1 MNYFLENVY
10 MLLAPHAVNYTE
22 QFFDIGRALL
32 FLLLLCMSTVSSFV
46 ISENIGYLEKECEH
60 RTECK
65 GTRWQQPRAAPFC
78 HWTMVRK
85 KLPLNNMWCFDTVC
99 CNYSNNLECKSTTG
113 KLSSNCHRYL
123 RRQRLFQNT
132 DMKSCSCCST
142 GKLKGYFKRI
152 MRIQKKLQVK
162 VEKDF
167 PACLPGMC
175 PV

>member
-1 MNYFLENVY
+1 MLWIIQSSFLTLEEPCFSSCFSAWV
-10 MLLAPHAVNYTE
+10 
-22 QFFDIGRALL
+22 L
-32 FLLLLCMSTVSSFV
+32 FLHLSFQK
-46 ISENIGYLEKECEH
+46 NIGCLEKECEH

-78 HWTMVRK
+78 HWTMVRE
-85 KLPLNNMWCFDTVC
+85 KLPLNNVWCFDTVC
-99 CNYSNNLECKSTTG
+99 RNYSNNLECKSTTG

-132 DMKSCSCCST
+132 NMKCCSCCST
-142 GKLKGYFKRI
+142 GKLKGYFERF
-152 MRIQKKLQVK
+152 MRIQKKLLVK